1 MQILFFAVRRLTY
14 LFALSLS
21 TSLAAESLAK
31 SNGPAELP
39 PAGLTGSQ
47 FVDSKGC
54 VYIPTGGGMARSNGS
69 HVTPKNVNWFVG
81 LSQVSNKAR
90 QRQSIQI

>member
-14 LFALSLS
+14 VFALSLS

-39 PAGLTGSQ
+39 PAGFTGSQ

-54 VYIPTGGGMARSNGS
+54 VYIRTGGVWRVQMGPAG
-69 HVTPKNVNWFVG
+69 HPKTSIG
-81 LSQVSNKAR
+81 LWV
-90 QRQSIQI
+90 

>member
-1 MQILFFAVRRLTY
+1 MQNLFLAVRRFTY
-14 LFALSLS
+14 LFALSFS

-39 PAGLTGSQ
+39 PAGFTGSQ

-54 VYIPTGGGMARSNGS
+54 VYIRTGGVWRGQMGPTC
-69 HVTPKNVNWFVG
+69 HPKTSIG
-81 LSQVSNKAR
+81 LWV
-90 QRQSIQI
+90 

>member
-39 PAGLTGSQ
+39 PAGFTGSQ

-54 VYIPTGGGMARSNGS
+54 VYIRTGGMARSNGS
-69 HVTPKNVNWFVG
+69 RGSPKNVNWFVG